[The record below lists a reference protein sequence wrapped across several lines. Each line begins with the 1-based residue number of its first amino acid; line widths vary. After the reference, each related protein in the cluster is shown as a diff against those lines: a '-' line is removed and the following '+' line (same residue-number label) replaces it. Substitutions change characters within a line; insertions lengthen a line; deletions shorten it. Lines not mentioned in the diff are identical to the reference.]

1 MSSVAK
7 GTTMPGAEDP
17 QQATR
22 DRAYAIWE
30 QEGRTHGNDWAHWF
44 RAEAEIQ
51 PNLLRDIREAMFTS
65 NRAFLF
71 LKKIEWQFIGDK
83 STHTITRWKFVPHWT
98 NNGNTPTK
106 YMTNR
111 VNYAAF
117 ENPIDLGFEFP
128 EVGSLEVG
136 HTMIGPRAIMHAAH
150 IDVAAEVLEKVKN
163 EEAHAYIWGWADYND
178 VFPGT
183 SRHRTEF
190 CFEIMVNGDPRAEN
204 CQFFF
209 RQHQQYNGTDDQCL
223 RKPRPGGALMY
234 YKFLDSADI
243 DKVIVNGTL
252 MVSSFEFFRKLEAS
266 QWGAIAD
273 PLDAASELTVGG
285 PFVIRE
291 NSPELETV
299 NKANIGLGM
308 FQKFANVSGGG
319 TIDISGA
326 RFVHTIP
333 NLFIFSAAVGEL
345 NELTT
350 EMCVNAERRYDA
362 CLRILDLAALRRR
375 IFEAGRI
382 RDLNCRVSDVFSRA

>member
-1 MSSVAK
+1 MISKQNSVRCRLV
-7 GTTMPGAEDP
+7 PGK
-17 QQATR
+17 TV
-22 DRAYAIWE
+22 
-30 QEGRTHGNDWAHWF
+30 
-44 RAEAEIQ
+44 
-51 PNLLRDIREAMFTS
+51 
-65 NRAFLF
+65 
-71 LKKIEWQFIGDK
+71 LKD
-83 STHTITRWKFVPHWT
+83 
-98 NNGNTPTK
+98 
-106 YMTNR
+106 
-111 VNYAAF
+111 
-117 ENPIDLGFEFP
+117 
-128 EVGSLEVG
+128 
-136 HTMIGPRAIMHAAH
+136 
-150 IDVAAEVLEKVKN
+150 
-163 EEAHAYIWGWADYND
+163 
-178 VFPGT
+178 
-183 SRHRTEF
+183 
-190 CFEIMVNGDPRAEN
+190 
-204 CQFFF
+204 
-209 RQHQQYNGTDDQCL
+209 GTDDQCL

-362 CLRILDLAALRRR
+362 CRARARPPVRNSRQAPAPLASQTSPRRQRPSACRSVRTSSKPPMPISFCGNWLVLNAALPSRRGSLL
-375 IFEAGRI
+375 F
-382 RDLNCRVSDVFSRA
+382 FSPVRRPQNSTVRRTKV